1 MSAVANDGGV
11 AGRSIPPPP
20 PTSDSKTFRRGIQ
33 DLTDGF
39 RTSELWLHLG
49 WTDIKQRYKRS
60 ILGPLW
66 ITIATGV
73 TAVAMGILYGELF
86 KQDIATFLPYV
97 TLGFIFWGFIETSVL
112 DGSVVFSANEG
123 LIKQIPAPISVHA
136 FRVVWRSLIIFAHN
150 VVIYLILFAVFP
162 QPIDWSALLV
172 IPALMLFALNAVWA
186 TIVFGILST
195 RFRDIGQL
203 LTTAVRLVFFMTPII
218 WSAQT
223 LGEVGGGETS
233 SRMKLVELNP
243 MFHYLEIA
251 RGPLL
256 GQQVEL
262 YHWLLVI
269 GFTVIGWAAALLVMR
284 NFRARVAYWV

>member
-1 MSAVANDGGV
+1 MSAVANDGG
-11 AGRSIPPPP
+11 APGRTVPPAP
-20 PTSDSKTFRRGIQ
+20 PTSDSRTFARGFQ
-33 DLTDGF
+33 DLVDGF

-60 ILGPLW
+60 VLGPLW

-86 KQDIATFLPYV
+86 HQDIKTFLPYV
-97 TLGFIFWGFIETSVL
+97 LLGFIFWGFIETSIL
-112 DGSVVFSANEG
+112 DGSVVFSTNEG
-123 LIKQIPAPISVHA
+123 LIKQLPAPISVHVY
-136 FRVVWRSLIIFAHN
+136 RVVWRSLIIFAHN
-150 VVIYLILFAVFP
+150 IVIYVIVFAIFRPPIGWTAFLVFP
-162 QPIDWSALLV
+162 AL
-172 IPALMLFALNAVWA
+172 ALFVLNATWV

-218 WSAQT
+218 WSAGT
-223 LGEVGGGETS
+223 LDAAGDGGS
-233 SRMKLVELNP
+233 SKLKFVEINP
-243 MFHYLEIA
+243 MFHYLEIS

-256 GQQVEL
+256 GQHVEF
-262 YHWLLVI
+262 YHWGIVLGCTAL
-269 GFTVIGWAAALLVMR
+269 GWIAALLVMR

>member
-20 PTSDSKTFRRGIQ
+20 PTSDSRTFARGIQ
-33 DLTDGF
+33 DLVEGF

-60 ILGPLW
+60 VLGPLW

-86 KQDIATFLPYV
+86 HQDIKTFLPYV
-97 TLGFIFWGFIETSVL
+97 LLGFIFWGFIETSIL
-112 DGSVVFSANEG
+112 DGSVVFSTNEG
-123 LIKQIPAPISVHA
+123 LIKQIPAPISVHVY
-136 FRVVWRSLIIFAHN
+136 RVVWRSIIIFAHN
-150 VVIYLILFAVFP
+150 IVIYAIVFAVFP
-162 QPIDWSALLV
+162 QDIDWSALLV
-172 IPALMLFALNAVWA
+172 VPAIALFALNATWA

-218 WSAQT
+218 WSADT
-223 LGEVGGGETS
+223 LDAVGSEGS

-256 GQQVEL
+256 GKHVEF
-262 YHWLLVI
+262 YHWGIVLGCTAL
-269 GFTVIGWAAALLVMR
+269 GCAAALMVMR
-284 NFRARVAYWV
+284 NYRARVAYWV